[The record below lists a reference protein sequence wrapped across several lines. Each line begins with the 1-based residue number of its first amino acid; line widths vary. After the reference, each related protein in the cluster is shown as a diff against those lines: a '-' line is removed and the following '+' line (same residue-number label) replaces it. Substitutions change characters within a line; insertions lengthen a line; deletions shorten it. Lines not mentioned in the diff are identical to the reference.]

1 VSNSFEIDDWII
13 AQHEDIFC
21 QTIMVEQDKPVGER
35 RKFDKQDEF
44 QILPNG
50 LLANAEGK
58 IVVPAKL
65 RKEIL
70 VRFHDHKLAAHQGIE
85 KTIAK
90 IRAKYFW
97 PKLAKDVRIHII
109 NCLTC
114 AKRKVAGTCKAP
126 LQPFPIAE
134 YIWQRMAMDI
144 VGPVPVSQKGNNHI
158 LVMLEY
164 VTRYAIAVPLKS
176 TTAQTIIR
184 KFIKHVVN
192 EEGIPSEILTD
203 QGTNFM
209 SNAMKEMC
217 TQLGIKQ
224 LRTTIYHPQT
234 DGAVER
240 VNRTIIDMVTPFA
253 HKDPK
258 QWDEHLDY
266 VVAAY
271 NRTPHASTGETP
283 FFLLKGRD
291 ALEPTDL
298 RPPMRN
304 RFLTDQ
310 NNVFSQQWR
319 EAVEL
324 AKSKLIVAQERQ
336 KHYYDRSVKECSFSP
351 NDVVLLKILGVQTGK
366 FYMRWE
372 GPYVIVDK
380 LSEQNFVVRHQEDDF
395 QVVVHVNR
403 LRKWNGDPKYKH
415 TVEIGTTNG
424 NQTIPPNVT
433 NNSDA
438 TTAANENVVINE
450 NAPNLN
456 VATNDA
462 SNLNDASAT
471 INVPPVENPTSIVV
485 TPVQIGNQT
494 ETAPAA
500 PEVNQTIVPVK
511 RRPGRPKK
519 GQAPPKSTIPP
530 PPPPPH
536 THALRRSIRMPQ

>member
-1 VSNSFEIDDWII
+1 
-13 AQHEDIFC
+13 
-21 QTIMVEQDKPVGER
+21 
-35 RKFDKQDEF
+35 
-44 QILPNG
+44 
-50 LLANAEGK
+50 
-58 IVVPAKL
+58 
-65 RKEIL
+65 
-70 VRFHDHKLAAHQGIE
+70 
-85 KTIAK
+85 
-90 IRAKYFW
+90 
-97 PKLAKDVRIHII
+97 
-109 NCLTC
+109 
-114 AKRKVAGTCKAP
+114 
-126 LQPFPIAE
+126 
-134 YIWQRMAMDI
+134 
-144 VGPVPVSQKGNNHI
+144 
-158 LVMLEY
+158 
-164 VTRYAIAVPLKS
+164 
-176 TTAQTIIR
+176 
-184 KFIKHVVN
+184 
-192 EEGIPSEILTD
+192 
-203 QGTNFM
+203 
-209 SNAMKEMC
+209 
-217 TQLGIKQ
+217 
-224 LRTTIYHPQT
+224 
-234 DGAVER
+234 
-240 VNRTIIDMVTPFA
+240 
-253 HKDPK
+253 
-258 QWDEHLDY
+258 
-266 VVAAY
+266 
-271 NRTPHASTGETP
+271 
-283 FFLLKGRD
+283 
-291 ALEPTDL
+291 
-298 RPPMRN
+298 MRN

-351 NDVVLLKILGVQTGK
+351 NDVVLLKILSVQTGK